1 MDMNE
6 KMAKD
11 IAAQLGLGNSGGVNA
26 QVLRSLEA
34 KSDQE
39 LARDIVKMKEQLA
52 AANISPQRQKAMLR
66 SLMPM
71 MNQSQRARLDK
82 IIRLI
87 SE

>member
-39 LARDIVKMKEQLA
+39 LARDIVKMKGQLA